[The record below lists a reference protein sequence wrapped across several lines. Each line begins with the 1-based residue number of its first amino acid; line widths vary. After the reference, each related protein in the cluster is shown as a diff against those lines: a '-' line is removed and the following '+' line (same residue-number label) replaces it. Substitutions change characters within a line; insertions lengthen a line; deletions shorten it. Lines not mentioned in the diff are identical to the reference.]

1 MKRIAIEASGEI
13 SWVSAFNAPGASA
26 EPPPRFGR
34 GERIRFILNGQS
46 VAATVDD
53 RTTDGSVVWA
63 WVDGGL
69 GRKLLYCAEETI
81 EHIS

>member
-1 MKRIAIEASGEI
+1 MRRIAIEASGEI
-13 SWVSAFNAPGASA
+13 SWVPAFNAPGASA

-53 RTTDGSVVWA
+53 CPTDGSVV
-63 WVDGGL
+63 GQGSMER
-69 GRKLLYCAEETI
+69 GQK
-81 EHIS
+81 